1 MRRGWEGTGSTLADG
16 CGRVKL
22 RIVEDADLAFV
33 VLDREIQDTHA
44 AAPLVMT
51 PKEIEEILA
60 AEVASILGLDEEK
73 APVDQPLDALGMDSM
88 AFVELLVAIEQ
99 EFRVKLMRGDMSR
112 DDLRSISALAARIA
126 RAL

>member
-1 MRRGWEGTGSTLADG
+1 
-16 CGRVKL
+16 
-22 RIVEDADLAFV
+22 
-33 VLDREIQDTHA
+33 
-44 AAPLVMT
+44 MT
-51 PKEIEEILA
+51 PKEIEDILA

-88 AFVELLVAIEQ
+88 AFVELLVAVEQ

-112 DDLRSISALAARIA
+112 EDLRSISALAARIA